1 MGQCV
6 AKPAAADDIVVAADA
21 PAACMREGGKPR
33 GGKARA
39 RIVRKGSKGS
49 ARAAA
54 AVTPTPICAAE
65 APIVVL
71 AASPRSPRVAVPDAL
86 AAAAARRVAHTP
98 AASSPEAQ
106 AERVASLRSLEQL
119 LPRRESG
126 GAAQLARRSSVPT
139 APGVLFTHLQQAILN
154 GTAAWATSSEQVS
167 ALLAEDIEYVDLR
180 GEVALGKHAALESMD
195 AGAQKCASQNK
206 RCLAGACHAPRSCAP
221 ACLPSRRIDACL
233 PAAGA
238 DFFPLSFARARA
250 GMERL
255 LRRISR
261 STRSGKNDHIKVKA
275 DGPKAC
281 GRGVWVTV
289 FTFKL
294 CVSRARRQHA
304 PAPACA
310 AHVMACECRCRTRAL
325 RSRHHA
331 CACAC
336 TDRRSML
343 CCGGCTR
350 VCARTHHRH
359 RRLRRRSLRSYLMAV
374 RIQEAYTFD
383 AHGRIVR
390 LERCMANAAQAKL
403 VTA

>member
-6 AKPAAADDIVVAADA
+6 AKPAAAEDIVVAADA
-21 PAACMREGGKPR
+21 PAACRRDGGKPR
-33 GGKARA
+33 GAASRA
-39 RIVRKGSKGS
+39 RTRKVS
-49 ARAAA
+49 ARAAL
-54 AVTPTPICAAE
+54 VTPTTIRAAE
-65 APIVVL
+65 APVPMP
-71 AASPRSPRVAVPDAL
+71 AASPRSPRSSAPDAL

-126 GAAQLARRSSVPT
+126 GAAAAQLARRSSVPT

-154 GTAAWATSSEQVS
+154 GTTSWATGSAQVG

-180 GEVALGKHAALESMD
+180 GEVALGKQAALESMD
-195 AGAQKCASQNK
+195 AGAC
-206 RCLAGACHAPRSCAP
+206 
-221 ACLPSRRIDACL
+221 
-233 PAAGA
+233 AAGRGA
-238 DFFPLSFARARA
+238 GRKRVSRKRIAAHERAARVATRAFGARAPLSSHACVPTYRNNACSRAAANVLSRA

-294 CVSRARRQHA
+294 CVSRACRPR
-304 PAPACA
+304 PACA
-310 AHVMACECRCRTRAL
+310 AGACLCGARA
-325 RSRHHA
+325 A
-331 CACAC
+331 CA
-336 TDRRSML
+336 
-343 CCGGCTR
+343 
-350 VCARTHHRH
+350 
-359 RRLRRRSLRSYLMAV
+359 V
-374 RIQEAYTFD
+374 RGPA
-383 AHGRIVR
+383 G
-390 LERCMANAAQAKL
+390 
-403 VTA
+403 

>member
-65 APIVVL
+65 APIVVF

-180 GEVALGKHAALESMD
+180 GEVALGKQAALESMD
-195 AGAQKCASQNK
+195 AGARTTHARNAHRKSNSALRGRVRCALL
-206 RCLAGACHAPRSCAP
+206 R
-221 ACLPSRRIDACL
+221 ACLPANAPHRCM

-238 DFFPLSFARARA
+238 DFFPRFISSRAQAWSGCCGASAAPRAAARTTTSRSRRTVPRRA
-250 GMERL
+250 G
-255 LRRISR
+255 
-261 STRSGKNDHIKVKA
+261 A
-275 DGPKAC
+275 AC
-281 GRGVWVTV
+281 G
-289 FTFKL
+289 
-294 CVSRARRQHA
+294 
-304 PAPACA
+304 
-310 AHVMACECRCRTRAL
+310 
-325 RSRHHA
+325 
-331 CACAC
+331 
-336 TDRRSML
+336 
-343 CCGGCTR
+343 
-350 VCARTHHRH
+350 
-359 RRLRRRSLRSYLMAV
+359 
-374 RIQEAYTFD
+374 
-383 AHGRIVR
+383 
-390 LERCMANAAQAKL
+390 
-403 VTA
+403 